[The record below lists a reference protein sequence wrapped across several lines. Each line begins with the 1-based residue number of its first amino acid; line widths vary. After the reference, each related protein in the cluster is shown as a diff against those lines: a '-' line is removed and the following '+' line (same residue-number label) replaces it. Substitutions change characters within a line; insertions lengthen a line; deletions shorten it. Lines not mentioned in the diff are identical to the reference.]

1 MLFFACL
8 LTAYFSPFAMKRAG
22 GFYLLFFACLLTA
35 YFSPF
40 AMKRGGNFY
49 LLFLTLSCERLFF
62 TVTAKDESERSAVDT
77 FHV

>member
-1 MLFFACL
+1 M
-8 LTAYFSPFAMKRAG
+8 
-22 GFYLLFFACLLTA
+22 LFFACLLTA

-62 TVTAKDESERSAVDT
+62 IVTAKVESERSAVDT